1 MSVVNT
7 RERTINTKIV
17 YYGPGLGGKTT
28 SLKRVHATIDS
39 AGRVK
44 LVSLKTDDER
54 TLFFDLLPIELGE
67 LDGYTFR
74 ISAFTVPGQVK
85 YNLTR
90 RQVLVGADAVIFVA
104 DSQIA
109 RMDDNAESMDSL
121 NENLEINGI
130 DTATLPLVMQYN
142 KRDMA
147 EIASVSDLDRILN
160 PRKVPGFETEATTGR
175 GVFRAFVTAA
185 QTMLDTVAARYRLAG
200 NERAGDL
207 IARRLSAQTGSDL
220 A

>member
-28 SLKRVHATIDS
+28 SLKSVHTTIDGP
-39 AGRVK
+39 GRVK

-67 LDGYTFR
+67 LDGYRFK

-104 DSQIA
+104 DSQTA
-109 RMDDNAESMDSL
+109 RLDENVESYESL
-121 NENLEINGI
+121 TENLEVNGL
-130 DTATLPLVMQYN
+130 DPATMPLVMQYN
-142 KRDMA
+142 KRDMP
-147 EIASVSDLDRILN
+147 EILSIPQLDRAIN
-160 PRKVPGFETEATTGR
+160 PRGVASFETEATTGR
-175 GVFRAFVTAA
+175 GVFRAFVAA
-185 QTMLDTVAARYRLAG
+185 ARMMLDIVAVRYKLVSHA
-200 NERAGDL
+200 NAGDL
-207 IARRLSAQTGSDL
+207 LARHFACFAD
-220 A
+220 

>member
-28 SLKRVHATIDS
+28 SLRRVHSTIDPP
-39 AGRVK
+39 GKIK
-44 LVSLKTDDER
+44 LVTLKTDDER

-104 DSQIA
+104 DSQKI
-109 RMDDNAESMDSL
+109 RFDENIESFESL
-121 NENLEINGI
+121 VENLEHNGI
-130 DTATLPLVMQYN
+130 DPATIPLVMQYN
-142 KRDMA
+142 KRDMP
-147 EIASVSDLDRILN
+147 EIASVAHLERALN
-160 PRKVPGFETEATTGR
+160 ARGVPSFETEAPTGR
-175 GVFRAFVTAA
+175 GIFRAFVTAGRA
-185 QTMLDTVAARYRLAG
+185 MLDAVAVRYRLASHA
-200 NERAGDL
+200 NAGEL
-207 IARRLSAQTGSDL
+207 LARHLRCFADNG
-220 A
+220 

>member
-28 SLKRVHATIDS
+28 SLRRVHTTVDP

-44 LVSLKTDDER
+44 LISLKTDDER
-54 TLFFDLLPIELGE
+54 TLFFDMLPIELGQ
-67 LDGYTFR
+67 LDGYHFK
-74 ISAFTVPGQVK
+74 ISAFTVPGQIK

-104 DSQIA
+104 DSQIV
-109 RMDDNAESMDSL
+109 RFD
-121 NENLEINGI
+121 ENLESLESLAENLEVNGI
-130 DTATLPLVMQYN
+130 DPATIPLVLQYN
-142 KRDMA
+142 KRDMP
-147 EIASVSDLDRILN
+147 EIASVPHLERLLN
-160 PRKVPGFETEATTGR
+160 ARGVPSFETEAPSGR

-185 QTMLDTVAARYRLAG
+185 RAMLDAVATRYRLAS
-200 NERAGDL
+200 NESAGEL
-207 IARRLSAQTGSDL
+207 LSRHLSTFADGG
-220 A
+220 

>member
-28 SLKRVHATIDS
+28 SLKRVHATVDPP
-39 AGRVK
+39 GRVR

-67 LDGYTFR
+67 LDGYSFR

-104 DSQIA
+104 DSQA
-109 RMDDNAESMDSL
+109 SRLDENVESAESL
-121 NENLEINGI
+121 VENLDVNGI
-130 DTATLPLVMQYN
+130 DPETVPLVFQYN
-142 KRDMA
+142 KRDMPGVA
-147 EIASVSDLDRILN
+147 PVPQLERVLN
-160 PRKVPGFETEATTGR
+160 PRGATAFETEATTGR
-175 GVFRAFVTAA
+175 NVFRAFSAA
-185 QTMLDTVAARYRLAG
+185 ARAMLDAVAVRYRLGEPGCAG
-200 NERAGDL
+200 ELLERRLRVFAGD
-207 IARRLSAQTGSDL
+207 A
-220 A
+220 

>member
-28 SLKRVHATIDS
+28 SLQSVHTTID
-39 AGRVK
+39 GPGQVK

-67 LDGYTFR
+67 LDGYRFR

-104 DSQIA
+104 DSQKS
-109 RMDDNAESMDSL
+109 RFDENVESFESL
-121 NENLEINGI
+121 TENLEINGL
-130 DTATLPLVMQYN
+130 DPATMPLVMQYN
-142 KRDMA
+142 KRDMP
-147 EIASVSDLDRILN
+147 EILSVPQLDRAIN
-160 PRKVPGFETEATTGR
+160 PRAVPSFETSATTGR
-175 GVFRAFVTAA
+175 GVFRAFVAA
-185 QTMLDTVAARYRLAG
+185 ARTMLDLVAVRYKLASHA
-200 NERAGDL
+200 NAGDL
-207 IARRLSAQTGSDL
+207 LARHFACFSDR
-220 A
+220 

>member
-28 SLKRVHATIDS
+28 SLKSVHTTIDPP
-39 AGRVK
+39 GRVK

-67 LDGYTFR
+67 LDGYRFR
-74 ISAFTVPGQVK
+74 ISAYTVPGQVK

-104 DSQIA
+104 DSQAA
-109 RMDDNAESMDSL
+109 RMDENVESFESL
-121 NENLEINGI
+121 TENLDINGI
-130 DTATLPLVMQYN
+130 DPAVLPLVMQYN
-142 KRDMA
+142 KRDMPG
-147 EIASVSDLDRILN
+147 IASVTQLDRTLN
-160 PRKVPGFETEATTGR
+160 ARGVPSFETEATTGR

-185 QTMLDTVAARYRLAG
+185 RTMLDLVAVRYKLTSHA
-200 NERAGDL
+200 NAGDL
-207 IARRLSAQTGSDL
+207 LARHFGCL
-220 A
+220 ADRGA

>member
-28 SLKRVHATIDS
+28 SLQSVHATIDGP
-39 AGRVK
+39 GRVK
-44 LVSLKTDDER
+44 LISLKTDDER

-67 LDGYTFR
+67 LDGYRFK

-104 DSQIA
+104 DSQKS
-109 RMDDNAESMDSL
+109 RLDENVESW
-121 NENLEINGI
+121 
-130 DTATLPLVMQYN
+130 
-142 KRDMA
+142 
-147 EIASVSDLDRILN
+147 
-160 PRKVPGFETEATTGR
+160 
-175 GVFRAFVTAA
+175 
-185 QTMLDTVAARYRLAG
+185 
-200 NERAGDL
+200 
-207 IARRLSAQTGSDL
+207 
-220 A
+220 